1 MHTTVSQSLTL
12 DSMEKRY
19 YKPPE
24 DDIPRTVEVIV
35 RAVVADYDRRNRLLS
50 QSAVSGKTYE
60 VYLAL
65 NAIID
70 SALEGVE
77 LGLRRPMRE
86 DIALHRGYDASP
98 INYLIAKNTYYR
110 RRYKIV
116 HDIAAN
122 LGLI

>member
-1 MHTTVSQSLTL
+1 
-12 DSMEKRY
+12 MEKRY

-24 DDIPRTVEVIV
+24 DDIPHSVEVIV

-50 QSAVSGKTYE
+50 LSSVTGKTYE
-60 VYLAL
+60 VYLTL

-77 LGLRRPMRE
+77 FGLRRPMRE

-110 RRYKIV
+110 RRYRIV
-116 HDIAAN
+116 HDIAVS